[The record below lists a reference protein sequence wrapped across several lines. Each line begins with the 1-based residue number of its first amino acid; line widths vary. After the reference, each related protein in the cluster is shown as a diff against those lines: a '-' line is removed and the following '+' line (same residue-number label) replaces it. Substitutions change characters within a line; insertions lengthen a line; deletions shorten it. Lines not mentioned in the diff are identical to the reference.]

1 MAEFYAHERLAKAA
15 AQSMT
20 MDPMV
25 YENFSAYLVGSN
37 GPDPMFFRVL
47 WRFEGGGMGVQK
59 LGARLHDERCGRFVR
74 ELVDQANTPAQRA
87 YALGFL
93 CHYAL
98 DQVIHPYV
106 RWQCRPGGDFSMEGG
121 HGYLEEAID
130 SALYCKDNP
139 KAGSLEPPVM
149 ELGVFLVE
157 PRAEEEID
165 ELLRTACS
173 GVCRPEEVKTLVLA
187 GNTTM
192 LYLWSGRD
200 PVSLSAAPFA
210 ADCLFGQTVEAQGR
224 SAVLPPCMNAFVG
237 ADITCAVLAS
247 GLAESDR
254 VAVLCDIG
262 TNGEIA
268 LWKGGELLVTSTAAG
283 PAFEGAGISCGC
295 GSVPGAVDRVWL
307 ENGRIAARTIGGQAA
322 VGVCGSGLIDAVA
335 AYLQTGDID
344 ETGATEED
352 TLPLRDGVALL
363 PKDVRA
369 VQLAKAAIAAGL
381 ETLLRNANLAPEDV
395 DDLYIAGGFGS
406 HLHIP
411 SAVTIGL
418 LPAALAA
425 KARAIGNAS
434 LEGASRL
441 LLSREEGEKAR
452 GIAARS
458 RHVALGGNPMFNER
472 YIENMMFE
480 SSDCD

>member
-165 ELLRTACS
+165 ELLRTAIRETEVAACQAFHS
-173 GVCRPEEVKTLVLA
+173 GKTYIRKDIIEELNRLSSALHIMMCRHLA
-187 GNTTM
+187 GW
-192 LYLWSGRD
+192 YSE
-200 PVSLSAAPFA
+200 
-210 ADCLFGQTVEAQGR
+210 AD
-224 SAVLPPCMNAFVG
+224 N
-237 ADITCAVLAS
+237 
-247 GLAESDR
+247 
-254 VAVLCDIG
+254 
-262 TNGEIA
+262 
-268 LWKGGELLVTSTAAG
+268 
-283 PAFEGAGISCGC
+283 
-295 GSVPGAVDRVWL
+295 
-307 ENGRIAARTIGGQAA
+307 
-322 VGVCGSGLIDAVA
+322 
-335 AYLQTGDID
+335 
-344 ETGATEED
+344 
-352 TLPLRDGVALL
+352 
-363 PKDVRA
+363 
-369 VQLAKAAIAAGL
+369 
-381 ETLLRNANLAPEDV
+381 
-395 DDLYIAGGFGS
+395 
-406 HLHIP
+406 
-411 SAVTIGL
+411 
-418 LPAALAA
+418 
-425 KARAIGNAS
+425 
-434 LEGASRL
+434 
-441 LLSREEGEKAR
+441 
-452 GIAARS
+452 
-458 RHVALGGNPMFNER
+458 GGNE
-472 YIENMMFE
+472 
-480 SSDCD
+480 

>member
-165 ELLRTACS
+165 ELLRTAIRRVY
-173 GVCRPEEVKTLVLA
+173 GGRKIAPGEFRKAFARVRWAKRYLMHPTPGKLRFWHILEKVLR
-187 GNTTM
+187 M
-192 LYLWSGRD
+192 
-200 PVSLSAAPFA
+200 
-210 ADCLFGQTVEAQGR
+210 DCLITSHCSPLALPACDFLNEKHVAWEDDRTPGTPSQESVWDLLERAQGR
-224 SAVLPPCMNAFVG
+224 AVEYMS
-237 ADITCAVLAS
+237 CAQEIWM
-247 GLAESDR
+247 GDK
-254 VAVLCDIG
+254 
-262 TNGEIA
+262 TGE
-268 LWKGGELLVTSTAAG
+268 
-283 PAFEGAGISCGC
+283 
-295 GSVPGAVDRVWL
+295 D
-307 ENGRIAARTIGGQAA
+307 
-322 VGVCGSGLIDAVA
+322 
-335 AYLQTGDID
+335 
-344 ETGATEED
+344 
-352 TLPLRDGVALL
+352 
-363 PKDVRA
+363 
-369 VQLAKAAIAAGL
+369 
-381 ETLLRNANLAPEDV
+381 LLRLTRN
-395 DDLYIAGGFGS
+395 
-406 HLHIP
+406 
-411 SAVTIGL
+411 
-418 LPAALAA
+418 
-425 KARAIGNAS
+425 
-434 LEGASRL
+434 
-441 LLSREEGEKAR
+441 
-452 GIAARS
+452 RS
-458 RHVALGGNPMFNER
+458 
-472 YIENMMFE
+472 Y
-480 SSDCD
+480 SSDAPNSAGA

>member
-149 ELGVFLVE
+149 EMGNYE
-157 PRAEEEID
+157 RAGRFY
-165 ELLRTACS
+165 LR
-173 GVCRPEEVKTLVLA
+173 R
-187 GNTTM
+187 GN
-192 LYLWSGRD
+192 
-200 PVSLSAAPFA
+200 
-210 ADCLFGQTVEAQGR
+210 
-224 SAVLPPCMNAFVG
+224 
-237 ADITCAVLAS
+237 
-247 GLAESDR
+247 
-254 VAVLCDIG
+254 
-262 TNGEIA
+262 
-268 LWKGGELLVTSTAAG
+268 
-283 PAFEGAGISCGC
+283 
-295 GSVPGAVDRVWL
+295 
-307 ENGRIAARTIGGQAA
+307 
-322 VGVCGSGLIDAVA
+322 
-335 AYLQTGDID
+335 
-344 ETGATEED
+344 
-352 TLPLRDGVALL
+352 
-363 PKDVRA
+363 
-369 VQLAKAAIAAGL
+369 
-381 ETLLRNANLAPEDV
+381 
-395 DDLYIAGGFGS
+395 
-406 HLHIP
+406 
-411 SAVTIGL
+411 
-418 LPAALAA
+418 
-425 KARAIGNAS
+425 
-434 LEGASRL
+434 
-441 LLSREEGEKAR
+441 
-452 GIAARS
+452 
-458 RHVALGGNPMFNER
+458 
-472 YIENMMFE
+472 
-480 SSDCD
+480 